1 MSCLYPTGRARSTRT
16 SCPSTPSATMF
27 SAAAASPPPPSPSY
41 PLPLPP
47 TPTPSH
53 PPFTGTVL
61 CHLAVR
67 RCWAPRHRRCGAS
80 AGRSGRTGP
89 WECGIDTHC
98 AESLHHSEHRI
109 GGGDGSCRQDA
120 EPRGCSGYP
129 IGISREQTG
138 YPARYPRG
146 YPAGNDSRY
155 PTRIS
160 YRVYASSS

>member
-1 MSCLYPTGRARSTRT
+1 MSAYSRISTNTSEYIHIHPHTSAYIWQDLQWVLRIPICHICPSDGVSCRYPTGRARSTRT

-67 RCWAPRHRRCGAS
+67 RCWAARAPLRRRCGPVRAAPGGPGPGS
-80 AGRSGRTGP
+80 A
-89 WECGIDTHC
+89 E
-98 AESLHHSEHRI
+98 
-109 GGGDGSCRQDA
+109 
-120 EPRGCSGYP
+120 
-129 IGISREQTG
+129 
-138 YPARYPRG
+138 
-146 YPAGNDSRY
+146 
-155 PTRIS
+155 
-160 YRVYASSS
+160 